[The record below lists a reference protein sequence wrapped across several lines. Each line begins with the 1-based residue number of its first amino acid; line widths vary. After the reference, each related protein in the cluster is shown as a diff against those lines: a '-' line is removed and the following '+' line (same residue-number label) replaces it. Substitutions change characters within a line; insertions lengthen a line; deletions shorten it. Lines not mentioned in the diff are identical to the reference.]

1 MGMVNIKV
9 VDESNYKACF
19 NIKVKDE
26 QEKFITN
33 PIECLAKAYVYR
45 EFVYPFAIY
54 NDDLVIGFVM
64 IRFNKEF
71 NNYFIWQFMIDEK
84 YQGKGY
90 GKQSMNR
97 VLEWIKCD
105 GKSNEVVITYIEGDD
120 IAKNLYTSLGF
131 KEFQNFDGEVDKIL
145 TV

>member
-1 MGMVNIKV
+1 MVNIKV
-9 VDESNYKACF
+9 VDESNYKLCF
-19 NIKVKDE
+19 NINVKDE

-33 PIECLAKAYVYR
+33 PIKCLAKAYVYR

-90 GKQSMNR
+90 GKQAMNR
-97 VLEWIKCD
+97 VLEWIKSD
-105 GKSNEVVITYIEGDD
+105 GKSNEVVTTYIEGDD
-120 IAKNLYTSLGF
+120 IAKNLYTTLGF
-131 KEFQNFDGEVDKIL
+131 KEFQNFDGEVDMIL
-145 TV
+145 NV

>member
-1 MGMVNIKV
+1 MVNIKV
-9 VDESNYKACF
+9 VDESNYNACF
-19 NIKVKDE
+19 NINVKDE

-33 PIECLAKAYVYR
+33 PIKCLAKAYVYR

-90 GKQSMNR
+90 GKQAMKR
-97 VLEWIKCD
+97 VLEWIKSD
-105 GKSNEVVITYIEGDD
+105 GKSNEVVTTYIEGDD
-120 IAKNLYTSLGF
+120 IAKNLYTTLGF
-131 KEFQNFDGEVDKIL
+131 KEFQNFDGEVDMIL
-145 TV
+145 NV